1 MLISSYCLA
10 LHLLNSIQWLR
21 HIEKT
26 SWFVYLNML
35 STMVCLFTGFRLSVV
50 QDRPTI
56 RLSGSLALENHDSF
70 NFVCS
75 FAQVV

>member
-1 MLISSYCLA
+1 
-10 LHLLNSIQWLR
+10 
-21 HIEKT
+21 
-26 SWFVYLNML
+26 ML
-35 STMVCLFTGFRLSVV
+35 STMVRLFTGFRLSVV

-56 RLSGSLALENHDSF
+56 NLSGSLALENHDSF